1 MIQIAKKLLILINN
15 LIKMKKNMN
24 TISLPFIHPDR
35 KTHHNFFSVCIKAI
49 EDNKDGVLNKKEC
62 INKIMKL
69 KEEKLQSKRNFHKTS
84 SLFFGHSRRNNKIKI
99 NQIINKRRNLS
110 DIISECEKLEEKEHL
125 KVESSPKLNIE
136 EQKKNS
142 IKRNENIDGLKL
154 NSINYKKGNNINS
167 SNKYKTMFIK
177 SREKIKKTLSKRYSI
192 FKRINE
198 YLESNDIPLFEILN
212 RNPFQ
217 NKPYQIS
224 KGFEFLEAVKF
235 KNYRYVKEALQAS
248 NDFLFVFDY
257 YGQTCYHWA
266 AKLGD
271 IKMLTLLLDYGKH
284 HNQKDF
290 KGRTPLHLAAANNN
304 KQICDFLLRNKANIH
319 LLDNFGR
326 NAADVAGS
334 KELNLSLGDI
344 ASQPFSNP
352 NFKKRMADFMRKRQ
366 KDIEEAKLK
375 KQFKEKEVVFK
386 SEDENENKEE
396 E

>member
-1 MIQIAKKLLILINN
+1 M
-15 LIKMKKNMN
+15 
-24 TISLPFIHPDR
+24 
-35 KTHHNFFSVCIKAI
+35 
-49 EDNKDGVLNKKEC
+49 
-62 INKIMKL
+62 
-69 KEEKLQSKRNFHKTS
+69 
-84 SLFFGHSRRNNKIKI
+84 
-99 NQIINKRRNLS
+99 
-110 DIISECEKLEEKEHL
+110 
-125 KVESSPKLNIE
+125 ESSPKLNIE
-136 EQKKNS
+136 EQKKKS
-142 IKRNENIDGLKL
+142 IKGNENIDGLKL

-177 SREKIKKTLSKRYSI
+177 SKEKIKKTLSKRYSI

-217 NKPYQIS
+217 TKPYQIS

-290 KGRTPLHLAAANNN
+290 KGRTPLYLAAANNN
-304 KQICDFLLRNKANIH
+304 RQICDFLLRNKANIH
-319 LLDNFGR
+319 LLDKFGR

-334 KELNLSLGDI
+334 KELNLYLGDI
-344 ASQPFSNP
+344 VSQPFSNP
-352 NFKKRMADFMRKRQ
+352 NFKKRMADFMRKRE

-375 KQFKEKEVVFK
+375 KQFQEKNVIFK